1 MIDLTPLDVRKKK
14 GDFPKALRGYEP
26 GRVDEFLDLAA
37 ERLEELVR
45 ENATLRERVALLTG
59 SVEDFRHRE
68 QAMNEALISAQQLRE
83 EVRSQAARE
92 AELAIRE
99 ARAEGERLV
108 EEARRKVT
116 EITESA
122 RRLHV
127 ARARFL
133 RGFRTFVE
141 RQLDELALEEERTR
155 DGGAPPSPAAPAAPA
170 APPAEATRPATPPTG
185 G

>member
-14 GDFPKALRGYEP
+14 GDFPRALRGYEP
-26 GRVDEFLDLAA
+26 ARVDEFLDLTA

-59 SVEDFRHRE
+59 SVEDFRQRE
-68 QAMNEALISAQQLRE
+68 HAMTEALISAQQLRE
-83 EVRSQAARE
+83 ELRSQAARE
-92 AELAIRE
+92 AELAVRE

-155 DGGAPPSPAAPAAPA
+155 EGGGAAAPATPGPA
-170 APPAEATRPATPPTG
+170 AASVAAPRPAAAPMEG
-185 G
+185 